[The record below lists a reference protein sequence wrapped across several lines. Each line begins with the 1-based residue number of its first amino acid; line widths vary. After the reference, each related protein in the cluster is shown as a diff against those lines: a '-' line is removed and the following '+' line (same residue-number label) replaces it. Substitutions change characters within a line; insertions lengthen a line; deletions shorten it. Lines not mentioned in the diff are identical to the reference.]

1 MTELQYLIDFAGFSA
16 NLNSLE
22 TATIS
27 NEVAHLTVSTPARQV
42 EPGNSDGPV
51 DGMLLAGN
59 KAQRSEPF
67 RRGICRSRELCE
79 MGSRYRSMNSINR
92 RTWS

>member
-1 MTELQYLIDFAGFSA
+1 MTELQYLIDFVGFFA
-16 NLNSLE
+16 NLSSFE

-27 NEVAHLTVSTPARQV
+27 NEAAHSTVSTLARQV

-67 RRGICRSRELCE
+67 RRGICRSRDLC
-79 MGSRYRSMNSINR
+79 GKLWVSAPFGDFV
-92 RTWS
+92 